1 MLIFPALF
9 DLTLFISRTIFVM
22 TTPKIAEFFERILKE
37 LYQNIYQLFGGSLDD
52 QKLTLAHIGLSILSS
67 GIKIIIL
74 LLLVGFIY
82 WFLVY
87 TVKTV
92 RKLFGL
98 PYRYARIA
106 RATLR
111 YLWFMTSLLAVMS
124 QIGVTDNTVTATA
137 KAATWAGFYY
147 VLWALSGQMVSS
159 VLKHYDLNASI
170 EQLLKNLLLV
180 IILALAFAT
189 VMAKFGFDIFSIV
202 AGLGI
207 AGLAVGWASQSTLAN
222 FIAGIV
228 ILVEQSFQVG
238 DWIRLGEKEGRVVK
252 ISLRATQILD
262 RDNIIIIIPNS
273 TVASSEVVN
282 LTSKKMI
289 RFDVKTRIGLH
300 ADITAARSAIIKTL
314 QKDEVVLKHP
324 APLATVSDIGESGVH
339 LIVRFWVAPL
349 SVARIPIIK
358 ENINEKIKRA
368 LDEAGIEVPFPYMR
382 LIMTED
388 GDQAQRLKFDDEE
401 QKS

>member
-1 MLIFPALF
+1 MNN
-9 DLTLFISRTIFVM
+9 STI
-22 TTPKIAEFFERILKE
+22 TDFFRNILRD
-37 LYQNIYQLFGGSLDD
+37 LYQNIYRLFGGSLDD
-52 QKLTLAHIGLSILSS
+52 QTLTLANIGFKMLTTS
-67 GIKIIIL
+67 IKIIIL
-74 LLLVGFIY
+74 LVLVGFIY

-87 TVKTV
+87 FTKTV

-98 PYRYARIA
+98 PHRYARIV

-111 YLWFMTSLLAVMS
+111 YLWFMTSLLAIMS
-124 QIGVTDNTVTATA
+124 QIGIRAETVTATA

-147 VLWALSGQMVSS
+147 VLWAVSGQMVSG
-159 VLKHYDLNASI
+159 VLKHYELNASI

-180 IILALAFAT
+180 LILVLAFAT

-238 DWIRLGEKEGRVVK
+238 DWIRLGDKEGRVVK

-273 TVASSEVVN
+273 AVASSEVVN

-324 APLATVSDIGESGVH
+324 APLATVDSIGESGIN

-349 SVARIPIIK
+349 SVARIPVIK

-368 LDEAGIEVPFPYMR
+368 LDEAGIEVPYPYMK
-382 LIMTED
+382 LIMDD
-388 GDQAQRLKFDDEE
+388 GVDDIKKVILE
-401 QKS
+401 KPSDTV

>member
-1 MLIFPALF
+1 MNA
-9 DLTLFISRTIFVM
+9 SN
-22 TTPKIAEFFERILKE
+22 IAQFFEKILRE
-37 LYQNIYQLFGGSLDD
+37 LYQNIYWLLGGSLDD
-52 QKLTLAHIGLSILSS
+52 KTLNWAKLGLSILAT

-74 LLLVGFIY
+74 LVLIGFIY
-82 WFLVY
+82 WLLVY
-87 TVKTV
+87 AIKTV
-92 RKLFGL
+92 RKAFGL
-98 PYRYARIA
+98 PHRYARIA
-106 RATLR
+106 RVTLR
-111 YLWFMTSLLAVMS
+111 YLWFVTSILAVLS
-124 QIGVTDNTVTATA
+124 QIGVRADTIKAGA
-137 KAATWAGFYY
+137 SAATWAGFYY
-147 VLWALSGQMVSS
+147 ALWAASGQMVSS

-180 IILALAFAT
+180 LILVLAFAT

-228 ILVEQSFQVG
+228 ILVEQFFQVG
-238 DWIRLGEKEGRVVK
+238 DWIRLGDKEGRVVK

-273 TVASSEVVN
+273 AVASSEVVN

-324 APLATVSDIGESGVH
+324 APLATVDSIGESGIN

-349 SVARIPIIK
+349 SVARIPVIK

-368 LDEAGIEVPFPYMR
+368 LDDAGVEVPYPYMK
-382 LIMTED
+382 LVMS
-388 GDQAQRLKFDDEE
+388 DETKGKLLHTDE
-401 QKS
+401 LMDKN

>member
-1 MLIFPALF
+1 
-9 DLTLFISRTIFVM
+9 
-22 TTPKIAEFFERILKE
+22 
-37 LYQNIYQLFGGSLDD
+37 
-52 QKLTLAHIGLSILSS
+52 
-67 GIKIIIL
+67 
-74 LLLVGFIY
+74 
-82 WFLVY
+82 
-87 TVKTV
+87 
-92 RKLFGL
+92 
-98 PYRYARIA
+98 
-106 RATLR
+106 
-111 YLWFMTSLLAVMS
+111 
-124 QIGVTDNTVTATA
+124 
-137 KAATWAGFYY
+137 
-147 VLWALSGQMVSS
+147 MVSG
-159 VLKHYDLNASI
+159 VLKHYELNASI

-180 IILALAFAT
+180 LILVLAFAT

-238 DWIRLGEKEGRVVK
+238 DWIRLGDKEGRVVK

-273 TVASSEVVN
+273 AVASSEVVN

-324 APLATVSDIGESGVH
+324 APLATVDSIGESGIN

-349 SVARIPIIK
+349 SVARIPVIK

-368 LDEAGIEVPFPYMR
+368 LDEAGIEVPYPYMK
-382 LIMTED
+382 LIMDD
-388 GDQAQRLKFDDEE
+388 GVDDIKKVSLE
-401 QKS
+401 KPSDTV

>member
-1 MLIFPALF
+1 
-9 DLTLFISRTIFVM
+9 M
-22 TTPKIAEFFERILKE
+22 TESIIAEFLEKTLKE
-37 LYQNIYQLFGGSLDD
+37 LYQNVYQLLGGSLDD
-52 QKLTLAHIGLSILSS
+52 RTLSLAHIGLSMLAT
-67 GIKIIIL
+67 GIKIVIL
-74 LLLVGFIY
+74 LILVGVIY

-87 TVKTV
+87 LTKAV
-92 RKLFGL
+92 RKLFDL
-98 PYRYARIA
+98 PHRHARIA

-111 YLWFMTSLLAVMS
+111 YLWFTTSLLAVMS
-124 QIGVTDNTVTATA
+124 QFGVQAETVTATA

-147 VLWALSGQMVSS
+147 VLWAASSQMVSG

-180 IILALAFAT
+180 LILVLAFAT

-238 DWIRLGEKEGRVVK
+238 DWIRLGDKEGRVVK

-273 TVASSEVVN
+273 AVASSEVVN

-289 RFDVKTRIGLH
+289 RFDIKVRIGLH
-300 ADITAARSAIIKTL
+300 ADVPAARNIIQKTL
-314 QKDEVVLKHP
+314 QKEEVVLKHP
-324 APLATVSDIGESGVH
+324 VPLATVSEVGDSAIY

-358 ENINEKIKRA
+358 ENITEKIKHA
-368 LDEAGIEVPFPYMR
+368 LDSAGIAAPFPHMQ
-382 LIMTED
+382 LVVDD
-388 GDQAQRLKFDDEE
+388 GQNLSVQITKQSDQSDT
-401 QKS
+401 

>member
-1 MLIFPALF
+1 MNN
-9 DLTLFISRTIFVM
+9 STI
-22 TTPKIAEFFERILKE
+22 TDFFRNILRD
-37 LYQNIYQLFGGSLDD
+37 LYQNIYHLFGGSLDD
-52 QKLTLAHIGLSILSS
+52 QTLTLANIGFKMLTTS
-67 GIKIIIL
+67 IKIIIL
-74 LLLVGFIY
+74 LILVGFIY

-87 TVKTV
+87 FTKTV

-98 PYRYARIA
+98 PHRYARIV

-111 YLWFMTSLLAVMS
+111 YLWFMTSLLAIMS
-124 QIGVTDNTVTATA
+124 QIGIRAETVTATA

-147 VLWALSGQMVSS
+147 VLWAVSGQMVSS
-159 VLKHYDLNASI
+159 VLKHYELSASI

-180 IILALAFAT
+180 LILVLAFAT

-238 DWIRLGEKEGRVVK
+238 DWIRLGDKEGRVVK

-273 TVASSEVVN
+273 AVASSEVVN

-324 APLATVSDIGESGVH
+324 APLATVDSIGESGIN

-349 SVARIPIIK
+349 SVARIPVIK

-368 LDEAGIEVPFPYMR
+368 LDEAGIEVPYPYMK
-382 LIMTED
+382 LIMDD
-388 GDQAQRLKFDDEE
+388 GVDDIKKVILE
-401 QKS
+401 KPLDTV

>member
-1 MLIFPALF
+1 MNASDI
-9 DLTLFISRTIFVM
+9 TQ
-22 TTPKIAEFFERILKE
+22 FFEKILRE
-37 LYQNIYQLFGGSLDD
+37 LYHNIYWLLGGSLDD
-52 QKLTLAHIGLSILSS
+52 QTLNWSKLGLSFLGT
-67 GIKIIIL
+67 GIKIVIL
-74 LLLVGFIY
+74 LVVIGFIY
-82 WFLVY
+82 WLLVY
-87 TVKTV
+87 LVKSV
-92 RKLFGL
+92 RKIFNLS
-98 PYRYARIA
+98 YRYARIA

-111 YLWFMTSLLAVMS
+111 YLWFMTSLIAVMS
-124 QIGVTDNTVTATA
+124 QIGIQADLVKATA

-147 VLWALSGQMVSS
+147 VLWAVSGQMVSS

-180 IILALAFAT
+180 LILVLAFAT

-238 DWIRLGEKEGRVVK
+238 DWIRLGDKEGRVVK

-273 TVASSEVVN
+273 AVASSEVVN

-300 ADITAARSAIIKTL
+300 ADITKARSAIIKTL

-324 APLATVSDIGESGVH
+324 APIATVDGIGESGINI
-339 LIVRFWVAPL
+339 IVRFWVAPL
-349 SVARIPIIK
+349 SVARIPVIK

-368 LDEAGIEVPFPYMR
+368 LDDAGVEVPYPYMK
-382 LIMTED
+382 LILDD
-388 GDQAQRLKFDDEE
+388 GADDVKKVII
-401 QKS
+401 QKPSDTV

>member
-1 MLIFPALF
+1 
-9 DLTLFISRTIFVM
+9 M
-22 TTPKIAEFFERILKE
+22 TPNNFTDFFSKILQE
-37 LYQNIYQLFGGSLDD
+37 LYQNIYLLLGGTLDD
-52 QKLTLAHIGLSILSS
+52 QTLSWSKLGMGLLATGIKMLVLLALIGVCYWLLVYLTKFIKKTFGLS
-67 GIKIIIL
+67 
-74 LLLVGFIY
+74 F
-82 WFLVY
+82 
-87 TVKTV
+87 
-92 RKLFGL
+92 
-98 PYRYARIA
+98 RYVLIA
-106 RATLR
+106 RRTLR
-111 YLWFMTSLLAVMS
+111 YIWFMASLIAVMS
-124 QIGVTDNTVTATA
+124 QIGVKPDTVMATA

-147 VLWALSGQMVSS
+147 VLWAASGQMVSS
-159 VLKHYDLNASI
+159 VLKHYELNASI

-180 IILALAFAT
+180 LIIVLAFAT
-189 VMAKFGFDIFSIV
+189 VMAKFGFDVFSIV

-273 TVASSEVVN
+273 TVASAEVVN

-289 RFDVKTRIGLH
+289 RFDVKTRIGLNS
-300 ADITAARSAIIKTL
+300 DITAARSAIIKTL

-324 APLATVSDIGESGVH
+324 APLATVSEIGEYGVH

-349 SVARIPIIK
+349 SVARIPVIK

-368 LDEAGIEVPFPYMR
+368 LDDAGISVPFPHMQ
-382 LIMTED
+382 LLM
-388 GDQAQRLKFDDEE
+388 DDKAASA
-401 QKS
+401 KSLEKLDKTAAAIKPANATDKQP

>member
-1 MLIFPALF
+1 MNN
-9 DLTLFISRTIFVM
+9 STI
-22 TTPKIAEFFERILKE
+22 TDFFRNILRD
-37 LYQNIYQLFGGSLDD
+37 LYQNIYHLFGGSLDD
-52 QKLTLAHIGLSILSS
+52 QTLTLANIGFKMLTTS
-67 GIKIIIL
+67 IKIIIL
-74 LLLVGFIY
+74 LVLVGFIY

-87 TVKTV
+87 LIKTV

-98 PYRYARIA
+98 PHRYARIV

-111 YLWFMTSLLAVMS
+111 YLWFMTSLLAIMS
-124 QIGVTDNTVTATA
+124 QIGIRAETVTATA

-147 VLWALSGQMVSS
+147 VLWAVSGQMVSS
-159 VLKHYDLNASI
+159 VLKHYELNASI

-180 IILALAFAT
+180 LILVLAFAT

-238 DWIRLGEKEGRVVK
+238 DWIRLGDKEGRVVK

-273 TVASSEVVN
+273 AVASSEVVN

-324 APLATVSDIGESGVH
+324 APLATVDSIGESGIN

-349 SVARIPIIK
+349 SVARIPVIK

-368 LDEAGIEVPFPYMR
+368 LDEAGIEVPYPYMK
-382 LIMTED
+382 LIMDD
-388 GDQAQRLKFDDEE
+388 GVDDIKKVILE
-401 QKS
+401 KPSDII

>member
-1 MLIFPALF
+1 MS
-9 DLTLFISRTIFVM
+9 D
-22 TTPKIAEFFERILKE
+22 FFEKIFDDLHQK
-37 LYQNIYQLFGGSLDD
+37 LYLLLGGSLDN
-52 QKLTLAHIGLSILSS
+52 QTLNWTKLGLSFLAT
-67 GIKIIIL
+67 GIKIVIL
-74 LLLVGFIY
+74 LVAIGFVY
-82 WFLVY
+82 WILVY
-87 TVKTV
+87 FA
-92 RKLFGL
+92 KLIKKIFGL
-98 PYRYARIA
+98 SYRQLRTA

-111 YLWFMTSLLAVMS
+111 FFWLLTSLLAIML
-124 QIGVTDNTVTATA
+124 QIGVQIDTVKATA
-137 KAATWAGFYY
+137 KAALWAGFYY
-147 VLWALSGQMVSS
+147 SMWAMSGQMVSS
-159 VLKHYDLNASI
+159 VLKHYELNASI

-180 IILALAFAT
+180 LILVLALAT
-189 VMAKFGFDIFSIV
+189 VLAKFGFDIVSIV

-238 DWIRLGEKEGRVVK
+238 DWIRLGDKEGRVVK

-273 TVASSEVVN
+273 AVASSEVVN

-289 RFDVKTRIGLH
+289 RFDVKTRIALD
-300 ADITAARSAIIKTL
+300 ADITVARSAIIKTL

-324 APLATVSDIGESGVH
+324 APLATVSEVGDFGIY

-349 SVARIPIIK
+349 SVARIPVIK

-368 LDEAGIEVPFPYMR
+368 LDQAGIEVPYPHMK
-382 LIMTED
+382 LVLED
-388 GDQAQRLKFDDEE
+388 GKGLEGQDVQALINRLSD
-401 QKS
+401 

>member
-1 MLIFPALF
+1 MNN
-9 DLTLFISRTIFVM
+9 STI
-22 TTPKIAEFFERILKE
+22 TDFFRNILRD
-37 LYQNIYQLFGGSLDD
+37 LYQNIYHLFGGSLDD
-52 QKLTLAHIGLSILSS
+52 QTLTLANIGFKMLTTS
-67 GIKIIIL
+67 IKIIIL
-74 LLLVGFIY
+74 LVLVGFIY

-87 TVKTV
+87 FTKTV

-98 PYRYARIA
+98 PHRYARIV

-111 YLWFMTSLLAVMS
+111 YLWFMTSLLAIMS
-124 QIGVTDNTVTATA
+124 QIGIRAETVTATA

-147 VLWALSGQMVSS
+147 VLWAVSGQMVSS
-159 VLKHYDLNASI
+159 VLKHYELNASI

-180 IILALAFAT
+180 LILVLAFAT

-238 DWIRLGEKEGRVVK
+238 DWIRLGDKEGRVVK

-273 TVASSEVVN
+273 AVASSEVVN

-324 APLATVSDIGESGVH
+324 APLATVDSIGESGIN

-349 SVARIPIIK
+349 SVARIPVIK

-368 LDEAGIEVPFPYMR
+368 LDEAGIEVPYPYMK
-382 LIMTED
+382 LIMND
-388 GDQAQRLKFDDEE
+388 GVDDIKKVILE
-401 QKS
+401 KPSDTV

>member
-1 MLIFPALF
+1 MNN
-9 DLTLFISRTIFVM
+9 STI
-22 TTPKIAEFFERILKE
+22 TDFFRNILRD
-37 LYQNIYQLFGGSLDD
+37 LYQNIYHLFGGSLDD
-52 QKLTLAHIGLSILSS
+52 QTLTLANIGFKMLTTS
-67 GIKIIIL
+67 IKIIIL
-74 LLLVGFIY
+74 LILVGFIY

-87 TVKTV
+87 FTKTV

-98 PYRYARIA
+98 PHRYARIV

-111 YLWFMTSLLAVMS
+111 YLWFMTSLLAIMS
-124 QIGVTDNTVTATA
+124 QIGIRAETVTATA

-147 VLWALSGQMVSS
+147 VLWAVSGQMVSS
-159 VLKHYDLNASI
+159 VLKHYELSASI

-180 IILALAFAT
+180 LILVLAFAT

-238 DWIRLGEKEGRVVK
+238 DWIRLGDKEGRVVK

-273 TVASSEVVN
+273 AVASSEVVN

-324 APLATVSDIGESGVH
+324 APLATVDSIGESGIN

-349 SVARIPIIK
+349 SVARIPVIK

-368 LDEAGIEVPFPYMR
+368 LDEAGIEVPYPYMK
-382 LIMTED
+382 LIMND
-388 GDQAQRLKFDDEE
+388 GVDDIKKVILE
-401 QKS
+401 KPLDTV

>member
-1 MLIFPALF
+1 MNN
-9 DLTLFISRTIFVM
+9 STI
-22 TTPKIAEFFERILKE
+22 TDFFRNILRD
-37 LYQNIYQLFGGSLDD
+37 LYQNIYHLFGGSLDD
-52 QKLTLAHIGLSILSS
+52 QTLTLANIGFKMLTTS
-67 GIKIIIL
+67 IKIIIL
-74 LLLVGFIY
+74 LILVGFIY

-87 TVKTV
+87 FTKTV

-98 PYRYARIA
+98 PHRYARIV

-111 YLWFMTSLLAVMS
+111 YLWFMTSLLAIMS
-124 QIGVTDNTVTATA
+124 QIGIRAETVTATA

-147 VLWALSGQMVSS
+147 VLWAVSGQMVSG
-159 VLKHYDLNASI
+159 VLKHYELNASI

-180 IILALAFAT
+180 LILVLAFAT

-238 DWIRLGEKEGRVVK
+238 DWIRLGDKEGRVVK

-273 TVASSEVVN
+273 AVASSEVVN

-324 APLATVSDIGESGVH
+324 APLATVDSIGESGIN

-349 SVARIPIIK
+349 SVARIPVIK

-368 LDEAGIEVPFPYMR
+368 LDEAGIEVPYPYMK
-382 LIMTED
+382 LIMND
-388 GDQAQRLKFDDEE
+388 GVDDIKKVILE
-401 QKS
+401 KPLDTV